1 MLVYA
6 VQSPFFDASNS
17 DARNYGSI
25 GSVLGHEMSHGFDDN
40 GRQYD
45 ARGELHD
52 WWSPQTVCVC
62 VCVHTS
68 TCHTTICG
76 ELHDWWS
83 PQTVCVCARA

>member
-1 MLVYA
+1 MLTYA

-62 VCVHTS
+62 VCV
-68 TCHTTICG
+68 C
-76 ELHDWWS
+76 
-83 PQTVCVCARA
+83 VCV